1 MLRCVTT
8 LLFACQC
15 VSGPALTARLAEP
28 SRLFAPTLLL
38 GVVIDMHAYQRRA
51 IDFERTTL
59 SSVLETFPH
68 SRLFAVSCAERPKI
82 AQDWTSVPSEMGQ
95 LIMIGPQSNLKN
107 GASLKAA

>member
-15 VSGPALTARLAEP
+15 VSGPALTARFAEP
-28 SRLFAPTLLL
+28 SRRFAPTLLL
-38 GVVIDMHAYQRRA
+38 GIVIDTYAHQPRA

-59 SSVLETFPH
+59 SAVLETFPH
-68 SRLFAVSCAERPKI
+68 SRLFVVSCA